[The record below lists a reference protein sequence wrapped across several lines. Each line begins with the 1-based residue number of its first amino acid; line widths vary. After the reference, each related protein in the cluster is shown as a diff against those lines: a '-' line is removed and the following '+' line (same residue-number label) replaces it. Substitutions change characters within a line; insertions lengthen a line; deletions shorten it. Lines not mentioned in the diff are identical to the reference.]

1 MERSQ
6 QALGR
11 AQFRAKGK
19 WYLAQEV
26 DSLLEELSV
35 CLEED
40 RQDWEI
46 QEKKL
51 REERD
56 SLLQEKD
63 RLAQELQEARA
74 RLAQWR
80 LRRRPASAG
89 CAKSWNG
96 SGTALSGI
104 SRPCGAF
111 GRASARRWRRTPKAC
126 CAGQSPSLRKSC
138 CRGLGTQEND
148 STHFSPPRE
157 EWAQQDGETG
167 ERHG

>member
-6 QALGR
+6 QAWGR

-74 RLAQWR
+74 RLAQWEETSQEAR
-80 LRRRPASAG
+80 QRRVCQELERERDSLIGDIKALRRFRESFRQAVEEDAQS
-89 CAKSWNG
+89 
-96 SGTALSGI
+96 LL
-104 SRPCGAF
+104 R
-111 GRASARRWRRTPKAC
+111 RAESL
-126 CAGQSPSLRKSC
+126 PS
-138 CRGLGTQEND
+138 
-148 STHFSPPRE
+148 
-157 EWAQQDGETG
+157 
-167 ERHG
+167 ERLL

>member
-26 DSLLEELSV
+26 DSLLEGLSV

-74 RLAQWR
+74 RLAQWEEASQEAR
-80 LRRRPASAG
+80 QRRVCQELERERDSLIGDIKALRRFRESFRQAVEEDAQS
-89 CAKSWNG
+89 
-96 SGTALSGI
+96 LL
-104 SRPCGAF
+104 R
-111 GRASARRWRRTPKAC
+111 RAESL
-126 CAGQSPSLRKSC
+126 PS
-138 CRGLGTQEND
+138 
-148 STHFSPPRE
+148 
-157 EWAQQDGETG
+157 
-167 ERHG
+167 ERLL

>member
-74 RLAQWR
+74 RLARWEETSQEAR
-80 LRRRPASAG
+80 QRRVCQELERERDSLIGDIKALRRFRESFRQAVEEDAQS
-89 CAKSWNG
+89 
-96 SGTALSGI
+96 LL
-104 SRPCGAF
+104 R
-111 GRASARRWRRTPKAC
+111 RAESL
-126 CAGQSPSLRKSC
+126 PSEKL
-138 CRGLGTQEND
+138 L
-148 STHFSPPRE
+148 
-157 EWAQQDGETG
+157 
-167 ERHG
+167 

>member
-6 QALGR
+6 EALGR

-51 REERD
+51 REENA
-56 SLLQEKD
+56 
-63 RLAQELQEARA
+63 RLAQDLQEARA
-74 RLAQWR
+74 RLAQWEETSQEAR
-80 LRRRPASAG
+80 QRRVCQELERERDSLIGDIKALRRFRESFRQAVEEDAQS
-89 CAKSWNG
+89 
-96 SGTALSGI
+96 LL
-104 SRPCGAF
+104 R
-111 GRASARRWRRTPKAC
+111 RAESL
-126 CAGQSPSLRKSC
+126 PSEKL
-138 CRGLGTQEND
+138 L
-148 STHFSPPRE
+148 
-157 EWAQQDGETG
+157 
-167 ERHG
+167 

>member
-6 QALGR
+6 EALGR

-63 RLAQELQEARA
+63 RLAQKLQEARA
-74 RLAQWR
+74 RLAQWEETSQEAR
-80 LRRRPASAG
+80 QRRVCQELERERDSLIGDIKALRRFRESFRQAVEEDAQS
-89 CAKSWNG
+89 
-96 SGTALSGI
+96 LL
-104 SRPCGAF
+104 R
-111 GRASARRWRRTPKAC
+111 RAESL
-126 CAGQSPSLRKSC
+126 PSEKL
-138 CRGLGTQEND
+138 L
-148 STHFSPPRE
+148 
-157 EWAQQDGETG
+157 
-167 ERHG
+167 

>member
-6 QALGR
+6 EALGR

-19 WYLAQEV
+19 RYLAQEV

-51 REERD
+51 REERN

-63 RLAQELQEARA
+63 RLVQELQEARA
-74 RLAQWR
+74 RLAQWEETSQEAR
-80 LRRRPASAG
+80 QRRVCQELERERDSLIGDIKALRRFRESFRQAVEEDAQS
-89 CAKSWNG
+89 
-96 SGTALSGI
+96 LL
-104 SRPCGAF
+104 R
-111 GRASARRWRRTPKAC
+111 RAESL
-126 CAGQSPSLRKSC
+126 PSEKL
-138 CRGLGTQEND
+138 L
-148 STHFSPPRE
+148 
-157 EWAQQDGETG
+157 
-167 ERHG
+167 

>member
-6 QALGR
+6 EALGR

-74 RLAQWR
+74 RLARWEETSQEAR
-80 LRRRPASAG
+80 QRRVCQELERERDSLIGDIKALRRFRESFRQAVEEDAQS
-89 CAKSWNG
+89 
-96 SGTALSGI
+96 LL
-104 SRPCGAF
+104 R
-111 GRASARRWRRTPKAC
+111 RAESL
-126 CAGQSPSLRKSC
+126 PSEKL
-138 CRGLGTQEND
+138 L
-148 STHFSPPRE
+148 
-157 EWAQQDGETG
+157 
-167 ERHG
+167 

>member
-74 RLAQWR
+74 RLAQWEETSQEAR
-80 LRRRPASAG
+80 QRRVCQELERERDSLIGDIKALRRFRESFRQAVEEDA
-89 CAKSWNG
+89 
-96 SGTALSGI
+96 
-104 SRPCGAF
+104 
-111 GRASARRWRRTPKAC
+111 
-126 CAGQSPSLRKSC
+126 QSLLRLAESLPSEKL
-138 CRGLGTQEND
+138 L
-148 STHFSPPRE
+148 
-157 EWAQQDGETG
+157 
-167 ERHG
+167 

>member
-35 CLEED
+35 CLGED

-63 RLAQELQEARA
+63 RLVQELQEARA
-74 RLAQWR
+74 RLAQWEEASQEAR
-80 LRRRPASAG
+80 QRRVCQELERERDSLIGDIKALRRFRESFRQAVEEDAQS
-89 CAKSWNG
+89 
-96 SGTALSGI
+96 LL
-104 SRPCGAF
+104 R
-111 GRASARRWRRTPKAC
+111 RAESL
-126 CAGQSPSLRKSC
+126 PSEKL
-138 CRGLGTQEND
+138 L
-148 STHFSPPRE
+148 
-157 EWAQQDGETG
+157 
-167 ERHG
+167 

>member
-6 QALGR
+6 EALGR

-19 WYLAQEV
+19 RYLAQEV

-46 QEKKL
+46 QEKEL

-56 SLLQEKD
+56 SLLKEKD

-74 RLAQWR
+74 RLAQWEETSQEAR
-80 LRRRPASAG
+80 QRRVCQELERERDSLIGDIKALRRFRESFRQAVEEDAQS
-89 CAKSWNG
+89 
-96 SGTALSGI
+96 LL
-104 SRPCGAF
+104 R
-111 GRASARRWRRTPKAC
+111 RAESL
-126 CAGQSPSLRKSC
+126 PS
-138 CRGLGTQEND
+138 
-148 STHFSPPRE
+148 
-157 EWAQQDGETG
+157 
-167 ERHG
+167 ERLL

>member
-26 DSLLEELSV
+26 DSLLEALSV

-46 QEKKL
+46 QEKEL

-74 RLAQWR
+74 RLAQWEETSQEAR
-80 LRRRPASAG
+80 QRRVCQELERERDSIIGDIKALRRFRESFRQAVEEDAQS
-89 CAKSWNG
+89 
-96 SGTALSGI
+96 LL
-104 SRPCGAF
+104 R
-111 GRASARRWRRTPKAC
+111 RAESL
-126 CAGQSPSLRKSC
+126 PSEKL
-138 CRGLGTQEND
+138 L
-148 STHFSPPRE
+148 
-157 EWAQQDGETG
+157 
-167 ERHG
+167 

>member
-6 QALGR
+6 EALGR

-19 WYLAQEV
+19 RYLAQEV

-46 QEKKL
+46 QEKEL

-63 RLAQELQEARA
+63 RLA
-74 RLAQWR
+74 
-80 LRRRPASAG
+80 
-89 CAKSWNG
+89 
-96 SGTALSGI
+96 
-104 SRPCGAF
+104 
-111 GRASARRWRRTPKAC
+111 
-126 CAGQSPSLRKSC
+126 
-138 CRGLGTQEND
+138 
-148 STHFSPPRE
+148 
-157 EWAQQDGETG
+157 
-167 ERHG
+167 

>member
-6 QALGR
+6 EALGR

-26 DSLLEELSV
+26 DSLLEELWV

-74 RLAQWR
+74 RLAQWEEASQEAR
-80 LRRRPASAG
+80 QRRVCQELERERDSLIGDIKALRRFRESFRQAVEEDAQS
-89 CAKSWNG
+89 
-96 SGTALSGI
+96 LL
-104 SRPCGAF
+104 R
-111 GRASARRWRRTPKAC
+111 RAESL
-126 CAGQSPSLRKSC
+126 PSEKL
-138 CRGLGTQEND
+138 L
-148 STHFSPPRE
+148 
-157 EWAQQDGETG
+157 
-167 ERHG
+167 

>member
-74 RLAQWR
+74 RLAQWEEASQEAR
-80 LRRRPASAG
+80 QRRVCQELERERDSLIGDIKALRRFRESFRQAVEEDAQSLLRRAFLPAAG
-89 CAKSWNG
+89 GMGTTGWRDGGTPWIGNG
-96 SGTALSGI
+96 CRAA
-104 SRPCGAF
+104 SRDF
-111 GRASARRWRRTPKAC
+111 
-126 CAGQSPSLRKSC
+126 
-138 CRGLGTQEND
+138 
-148 STHFSPPRE
+148 
-157 EWAQQDGETG
+157 
-167 ERHG
+167 

>member
-1 MERSQ
+1 MERFQ

-74 RLAQWR
+74 RLARWEETSQEAR
-80 LRRRPASAG
+80 QRRVCQELERERDSLIGDIKALRRFRESFRQAVEEDAQS
-89 CAKSWNG
+89 
-96 SGTALSGI
+96 LL
-104 SRPCGAF
+104 R
-111 GRASARRWRRTPKAC
+111 RAESL
-126 CAGQSPSLRKSC
+126 PS
-138 CRGLGTQEND
+138 
-148 STHFSPPRE
+148 
-157 EWAQQDGETG
+157 
-167 ERHG
+167 ERLL

>member
-6 QALGR
+6 EALGR

-56 SLLQEKD
+56 SILQEKD

-74 RLAQWR
+74 RLAQWEETSQEAR
-80 LRRRPASAG
+80 QRRVCQELERERDSLIGDIKALRRFRESFRQAVEEDAQS
-89 CAKSWNG
+89 
-96 SGTALSGI
+96 LL
-104 SRPCGAF
+104 R
-111 GRASARRWRRTPKAC
+111 RAESL
-126 CAGQSPSLRKSC
+126 PS
-138 CRGLGTQEND
+138 
-148 STHFSPPRE
+148 
-157 EWAQQDGETG
+157 
-167 ERHG
+167 ERLL

>member
-19 WYLAQEV
+19 RYLAQEV

-51 REERD
+51 RGERD

-63 RLAQELQEARA
+63 RLVQELQEARA
-74 RLAQWR
+74 RLAQWEETSQEAR
-80 LRRRPASAG
+80 QRRVCQELERERDSLIGDIKALRRFRESFRQAVEEDAQS
-89 CAKSWNG
+89 
-96 SGTALSGI
+96 LL
-104 SRPCGAF
+104 R
-111 GRASARRWRRTPKAC
+111 RAESL
-126 CAGQSPSLRKSC
+126 PSEKL
-138 CRGLGTQEND
+138 L
-148 STHFSPPRE
+148 
-157 EWAQQDGETG
+157 
-167 ERHG
+167 

>member
-6 QALGR
+6 EALGR

-19 WYLAQEV
+19 RYLAQEV

-74 RLAQWR
+74 RLAQWEETSQEAR
-80 LRRRPASAG
+80 QRRVCQELERERDSLIGDIKALRRFRESFRQAVEEDAQS
-89 CAKSWNG
+89 
-96 SGTALSGI
+96 LL
-104 SRPCGAF
+104 R
-111 GRASARRWRRTPKAC
+111 RAESL
-126 CAGQSPSLRKSC
+126 PSEKL
-138 CRGLGTQEND
+138 L
-148 STHFSPPRE
+148 
-157 EWAQQDGETG
+157 
-167 ERHG
+167 

>member
-35 CLEED
+35 CLEEG

-63 RLAQELQEARA
+63 RLTQELQEARA
-74 RLAQWR
+74 RLAQWEEASQEAR
-80 LRRRPASAG
+80 QRRVCQELERERDSLIGDIKALRRFRESFRQAVEEDAQS
-89 CAKSWNG
+89 
-96 SGTALSGI
+96 LL
-104 SRPCGAF
+104 R
-111 GRASARRWRRTPKAC
+111 RAESL
-126 CAGQSPSLRKSC
+126 PSEKL
-138 CRGLGTQEND
+138 L
-148 STHFSPPRE
+148 
-157 EWAQQDGETG
+157 
-167 ERHG
+167 

>member
-63 RLAQELQEARA
+63 RLVQELQEARA
-74 RLAQWR
+74 RLARWEETSQEAR
-80 LRRRPASAG
+80 QRRVCQELERERDSLIGDIKALRRFRESFRQAVEEDAQS
-89 CAKSWNG
+89 
-96 SGTALSGI
+96 LL
-104 SRPCGAF
+104 R
-111 GRASARRWRRTPKAC
+111 RAESL
-126 CAGQSPSLRKSC
+126 PSEKL
-138 CRGLGTQEND
+138 L
-148 STHFSPPRE
+148 
-157 EWAQQDGETG
+157 
-167 ERHG
+167 

>member
-6 QALGR
+6 EALGR

-51 REERD
+51 RKERD

-74 RLAQWR
+74 RLAQWEETSQEAR
-80 LRRRPASAG
+80 QRRVCQELERERDSLIGDIKALRRFRESFRQAVEEEAQS
-89 CAKSWNG
+89 
-96 SGTALSGI
+96 LM
-104 SRPCGAF
+104 R
-111 GRASARRWRRTPKAC
+111 RAESL
-126 CAGQSPSLRKSC
+126 PSEKL
-138 CRGLGTQEND
+138 L
-148 STHFSPPRE
+148 
-157 EWAQQDGETG
+157 
-167 ERHG
+167 

>member
-51 REERD
+51 REERN

-74 RLAQWR
+74 RLAQWEETSQEAR
-80 LRRRPASAG
+80 QRRVCQELERERDSLIGDIKALRRFRESFRQAVEEDAQS
-89 CAKSWNG
+89 
-96 SGTALSGI
+96 LL
-104 SRPCGAF
+104 R
-111 GRASARRWRRTPKAC
+111 RAESL
-126 CAGQSPSLRKSC
+126 PSEKL
-138 CRGLGTQEND
+138 L
-148 STHFSPPRE
+148 
-157 EWAQQDGETG
+157 
-167 ERHG
+167 

>member
-74 RLAQWR
+74 RLAQWEETSQEAR
-80 LRRRPASAG
+80 QRRVWQELERERDSLIGDIKALRRFRESFRQAVEEDAQS
-89 CAKSWNG
+89 
-96 SGTALSGI
+96 LL
-104 SRPCGAF
+104 R
-111 GRASARRWRRTPKAC
+111 RAESL
-126 CAGQSPSLRKSC
+126 PS
-138 CRGLGTQEND
+138 
-148 STHFSPPRE
+148 
-157 EWAQQDGETG
+157 
-167 ERHG
+167 ERLL

>member
-6 QALGR
+6 EALGR

-19 WYLAQEV
+19 RYLAQEV

-40 RQDWEI
+40 RQDWKI

-74 RLAQWR
+74 RLAQWEEASQEAR
-80 LRRRPASAG
+80 QRRVCQELERERDSLIGDIKALRRFRESFRQAVEEDA
-89 CAKSWNG
+89 
-96 SGTALSGI
+96 
-104 SRPCGAF
+104 
-111 GRASARRWRRTPKAC
+111 
-126 CAGQSPSLRKSC
+126 QSLLRQVEGLPSEKL
-138 CRGLGTQEND
+138 L
-148 STHFSPPRE
+148 
-157 EWAQQDGETG
+157 
-167 ERHG
+167 

>member
-74 RLAQWR
+74 RLARWEETSQEAR
-80 LRRRPASAG
+80 QRRVCQELERERDSLIGDIKALRRFRESFRQAVEEDAQS
-89 CAKSWNG
+89 
-96 SGTALSGI
+96 LL
-104 SRPCGAF
+104 R
-111 GRASARRWRRTPKAC
+111 RAESL
-126 CAGQSPSLRKSC
+126 PS
-138 CRGLGTQEND
+138 
-148 STHFSPPRE
+148 
-157 EWAQQDGETG
+157 
-167 ERHG
+167 ERLL

>member
-6 QALGR
+6 EALGR
-11 AQFRAKGK
+11 TQFRAKGK

-51 REERD
+51 REGRD

-63 RLAQELQEARA
+63 RLTQELQEARA
-74 RLAQWR
+74 RLAQWEETSQEAR
-80 LRRRPASAG
+80 QRRVCQELERERDSLIGDIKALRRFRESFRQAVEEDAQSLLRR
-89 CAKSWNG
+89 AKS
-96 SGTALSGI
+96 L
-104 SRPCGAF
+104 
-111 GRASARRWRRTPKAC
+111 
-126 CAGQSPSLRKSC
+126 PSEKL
-138 CRGLGTQEND
+138 L
-148 STHFSPPRE
+148 
-157 EWAQQDGETG
+157 
-167 ERHG
+167 

>member
-19 WYLAQEV
+19 RYLAQEV

-63 RLAQELQEARA
+63 RLAPERQEARA
-74 RLAQWR
+74 RLAQGEETSQEAR
-80 LRRRPASAG
+80 QRRVCQELERERDSLIGDIKALRRFRESFRQAVEEDAQS
-89 CAKSWNG
+89 
-96 SGTALSGI
+96 LL
-104 SRPCGAF
+104 R
-111 GRASARRWRRTPKAC
+111 RAESL
-126 CAGQSPSLRKSC
+126 PS
-138 CRGLGTQEND
+138 
-148 STHFSPPRE
+148 
-157 EWAQQDGETG
+157 
-167 ERHG
+167 ERLL